1 MTRFERLTVRLRR
14 AVYGSRTRGWSLPDV
29 CSASST
35 AGSTAGVSCPV
46 STRTTPAITSAIPNP
61 IVSVNGSSKTADA
74 MTVVRATPAA
84 AQMP

>member
-1 MTRFERLTVRLRR
+1 MTRFERLAVRLGR

-29 CSASST
+29 CSAS
-35 AGSTAGVSCPV
+35 STAGVSCPV

-74 MTVVRATPAA
+74 MTAVRATPAA